1 MYTRRIN
8 RHFAFVLLLLIG
20 IGCRQEPG
28 PQPTASSIVTTM
40 TLVKDPPPS
49 LTAVPWTPTRT
60 QPKAT
65 PTDVPTPE
73 PTDTATPPAPLR
85 LGIPA
90 QWEDAV
96 RAARKDMDSVRPWQ
110 LTISDNA
117 EELLTNGDLEAA
129 LVPGNGQFFAGSTP
143 LALAVSFTTNW
154 DGVTMAQARA
164 IQTNGHDLVSLVPWD
179 QLSAVQRALLVDDQH
194 VSDAGYPL
202 QQPWF
207 ITARPEAT
215 EAARQLA
222 IRLQERTAIGDVK
235 LVAVGDIMLDRALG
249 QAIAAG
255 DTLFPF
261 AHVAPILQNA
271 DLTIGNLESALG
283 DVGQPANKSYAFRA
297 PPQAAQSLA
306 QAGFDVVSL
315 ANNHGLDYGPD
326 ALLQGISLLAGEG
339 IAAIGAGADSNQAH
353 RPYVTE
359 VNGLTLGFLA
369 YVNVPVEGRAPYFDT
384 ASWTARPDA
393 PGLAWAHPER
403 ITRDV
408 SALREQVD
416 HIVVVLHSGYE
427 YVPTPSPEQAAAAR
441 AAVDAGASLVIGH
454 HAHILQGV
462 EFRGEGVIVY
472 GLGNFAFNITGPPQ
486 TAVLAVWLD
495 KQGVRQLR
503 FIPAIIQGSGQPLPA
518 AEPDASAIRSQIVT
532 LSRALN

>member
-1 MYTRRIN
+1 MHSRPIDRL
-8 RHFAFVLLLLIG
+8 FALMLLLLVG
-20 IGCRQEPG
+20 IGCRQEPS
-28 PQPTASSIVTTM
+28 PLPTAASIVATM

-49 LTAVPWTPTRT
+49 LTAVPWTPT
-60 QPKAT
+60 QPTAT
-65 PTDVPTPE
+65 PTHVPTSV
-73 PTDTATPPAPLR
+73 PTDTPTPLAPLR

-96 RAARKDMDSVRPWQ
+96 RAATEDVDTVRPWQ

-117 EELLTNGDLEAA
+117 EELLTNGALEAA
-129 LVPGNGQFFAGSTP
+129 LVRGDGQFFAGSTP
-143 LALAVSFTTNW
+143 LALAVPFTTDW
-154 DGVTMAQARA
+154 DGVTLAQARD

-179 QLSAVQRALLVDDQH
+179 QLSAAQRALLVDDQH

-207 ITARPEAT
+207 ISARPEAT

-222 IRLQERTAIGDVK
+222 TSLQERTAIGEVK
-235 LVAVGDIMLDRALG
+235 LIAVGDLMLDRALG

-255 DTLFPF
+255 DMLFPF
-261 AHVAPILQNA
+261 AHVAPILQDA
-271 DLTIGNLESALG
+271 DLTVGNFESALG
-283 DVGQPANKSYAFRA
+283 DVGEPANKSYAFRA

-315 ANNHGLDYGPD
+315 ANNHGMDYGPD
-326 ALLQGISLLAGEG
+326 TLLQGISLLADAG
-339 IAAIGAGADSNQAH
+339 IAAIGAGTDSNQAH
-353 RPYVTE
+353 RPYVTD

-384 ASWTARPDA
+384 ASWTAGPST
-393 PGLAWAHPER
+393 PGLAWARPER

-486 TAVLAVWLD
+486 TAMLIAWLD

-518 AEPDASAIRSQIVT
+518 AEPDASAIRSQIYS